1 MPDMSDDLI
10 NFLLKAGSGG
20 FNAGGGGGGGGVM
33 SALNTAKGGGN
44 PAANFTGSGK
54 NAISDGLT
62 NAAANAIASGV
73 DKASDAKPGL
83 FGKLKNTLSGK
94 SGDTGGDT
102 LGKLTGGG
110 TGGAMDMAG
119 KLLGDAAG
127 GGNPMDALNKL
138 GAGGNP
144 MDALNKLGAG
154 GNPMDALN
162 KLGEGGA
169 GGAMDMA
176 NKLLGDAAGGGNP
189 MDALNKLGGA
199 GGAMGMASKLLGG
212 GGGNNSGNP
221 ACGDPNGPAGDLSS
235 LMSSLENKIN
245 KTLETEIA
253 NNFTTIIDSILKNPT
268 AQDTMT
274 MAIASALKPS
284 LDNAIANT
292 SYLNEIVK
300 KEIEPEIKERLLEFY
315 EEYNTKSE
323 KTKPEAFTSFIDKM
337 KKIQQKVG
345 DVKDAKKS
353 LDILG
358 GDSNFRTNHTTMKM
372 GTVAKQL
379 DQIIPKDVV
388 NKKTK
393 MTGGSRKRRQRR
405 RTHKKRRN

>member
-1 MPDMSDDLI
+1 MPDMSDELI

-20 FNAGGGGGGGGVM
+20 FSAGGGGGGGGGGVM
-33 SALNTAKGGGN
+33 SAINTAKGGGN
-44 PAANFTGSGK
+44 PAANFAGSSK

-73 DKASDAKPGL
+73 DKASDAKTGL
-83 FGKLKNTLSGK
+83 FGKLGSKLKNTLSGK
-94 SGDTGGDT
+94 SGGDTGGDT

-110 TGGAMDMAG
+110 AGEAMG
-119 KLLGDAAG
+119 
-127 GGNPMDALNKL
+127 
-138 GAGGNP
+138 
-144 MDALNKLGAG
+144 
-154 GNPMDALN
+154 
-162 KLGEGGA
+162 
-169 GGAMDMA
+169 MA

-189 MDALNKLGGA
+189 MDALGKLTGGGEGGA
-199 GGAMGMASKLLGG
+199 GGAMGVASKLLGG

-337 KKIQQKVG
+337 KRIQQKVG

-358 GDSNFRTNHTTMKM
+358 GDPNFRTNNTTMKM

>member
-1 MPDMSDDLI
+1 MSDDLI

-73 DKASDAKPGL
+73 DKASDAKTGL

-94 SGDTGGDT
+94 SGGDTGGDT

-138 GAGGNP
+138 GA
-144 MDALNKLGAG
+144 
-154 GNPMDALN
+154 
-162 KLGEGGA
+162 
-169 GGAMDMA
+169 
-176 NKLLGDAAGGGNP
+176 GGNP